1 MSTSSAP
8 WPHFDEEQVD
18 AVAAVLRSGRVNY
31 WTGTIGREFEREY
44 ASYLGRRHAIA
55 LANGTVALELALE
68 AFGVGQGDEVVVPA
82 RTYVAS
88 ASCAVMRGAVPVVAD
103 VDRDSQ
109 CLTAK
114 SIEAVLTARTR
125 AVIVVHL
132 GGWPADM
139 DPIMALAHRRNIV
152 VIEDCAQAHG
162 AFYKGRPVGS
172 IGHAGAFSFC
182 QDKIITTGGE
192 GGLLA
197 LDDETAWRRAWA
209 FKDIGRSY
217 AAVYER
223 QHPPGFR
230 WLTESFGTNW
240 RMTEMQAAIGCIQLR
255 RLPEWQLARARNA
268 SIVRRSL
275 AGLSALRI
283 PQVPSDDT
291 HAHYRFYAFVRPE
304 YLAPG
309 WSRDRIL
316 EEIERAG
323 IPCGVGSCSE
333 IYLERAF
340 RERGWG
346 PASRLPTAKLLGET
360 SLMFLVHPTLTEEAM
375 LNMAEGI
382 RRIVL
387 RATAVDLD
395 GVGS

>member
-1 MSTSSAP
+1 
-8 WPHFDEEQVD
+8 
-18 AVAAVLRSGRVNY
+18 
-31 WTGTIGREFEREY
+31 
-44 ASYLGRRHAIA
+44 
-55 LANGTVALELALE
+55 
-68 AFGVGQGDEVVVPA
+68 
-82 RTYVAS
+82 
-88 ASCAVMRGAVPVVAD
+88 
-103 VDRDSQ
+103 
-109 CLTAK
+109 
-114 SIEAVLTARTR
+114 
-125 AVIVVHL
+125 
-132 GGWPADM
+132 
-139 DPIMALAHRRNIV
+139 
-152 VIEDCAQAHG
+152 
-162 AFYKGRPVGS
+162 
-172 IGHAGAFSFC
+172 
-182 QDKIITTGGE
+182 
-192 GGLLA
+192 
-197 LDDETAWRRAWA
+197 
-209 FKDIGRSY
+209 
-217 AAVYER
+217 
-223 QHPPGFR
+223 
-230 WLTESFGTNW
+230 
-240 RMTEMQAAIGCIQLR
+240 
-255 RLPEWQLARARNA
+255 
-268 SIVRRSL
+268 L
-275 AGLSALRI
+275 AGLTALRI